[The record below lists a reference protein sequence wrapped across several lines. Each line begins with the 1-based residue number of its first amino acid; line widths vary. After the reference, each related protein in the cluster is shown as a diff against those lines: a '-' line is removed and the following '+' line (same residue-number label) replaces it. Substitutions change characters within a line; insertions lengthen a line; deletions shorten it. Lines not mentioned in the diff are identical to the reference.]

1 MRKNKTIFKVTNDK
15 RDLNEA
21 LDMNDFKVSISKGT
35 TAAEM
40 AYSLVT
46 LLSVV
51 LEHENANGNQFT
63 VESFLHYL
71 GMLMNDMQIG
81 IPQEGEDA

>member
-81 IPQEGEDA
+81 IPQEDEDA